1 MKFDGW
7 VSLPLDNRI
16 CVDNS
21 REPWTITSVGEL
33 LTECRKRAMMDGKGH
48 IQEDLKQKAKEANLE
63 AVPKSPSGLI
73 EQLAQVVNGE
83 IPCISFKFF
92 TMHNIAWSLL
102 TDLKRALT
110 AGVGPEF
117 LTYVHSEDQLPFVV
131 ATSPRRPRGTGAS
144 MSESAAWEMIGSST
158 SPQKPWTSFHTRVK
172 ETLLRRR
179 GMRRLGRR
187 TLRMLMLMGR
197 SCGGR
202 GSSRW
207 SR

>member
-7 VSLPLDNRI
+7 VSLSLDNRI
-16 CVDNS
+16 CVDNP
-21 REPWTITSVGEL
+21 REPWTIATVGEL
-33 LTECRKRAMMDGKGH
+33 LTECRKKAIMDGKGH

-73 EQLAQVVNGE
+73 EQLAQVVNSE
-83 IPCISFKFF
+83 IPRISFNFF

-131 ATSPRRPRGTGAS
+131 GYL
-144 MSESAAWEMIGSST
+144 SST
-158 SPQKPWTSFHTRVK
+158 AAGHGSFDVR
-172 ETLLRRR
+172 E
-179 GMRRLGRR
+179 
-187 TLRMLMLMGR
+187 R
-197 SCGGR
+197 SVGNDRFLNVATEVMDEFLYEGK
-202 GSSRW
+202 GN
-207 SR
+207 